1 MRQNLFDSDVVAV
14 NLAARVQF
22 RGDVRS
28 ILKDYVQRNM
38 CRTDHRAVKNIELS
52 PVQEPSIV
60 NSQETLRRPIAV
72 EDVRSVPGI
81 CTEAARRIPIEVF
94 RHRFILDHHLC
105 ITNRYSPLSA

>member
-1 MRQNLFDSDVVAV
+1 LRQNLFGSDVVAV

-60 NSQETLRRPIAV
+60 NSQETLRRPIGV
-72 EDVRSVPGI
+72 EDVSQVCPRDMYG
-81 CTEAARRIPIEVF
+81 AREKDSDRGFSASLHSRPPFV
-94 RHRFILDHHLC
+94 HHQ
-105 ITNRYSPLSA
+105 